1 MVLASLSVMAFCSIG
16 IAGMAGLLPIA
27 DSPVS
32 PLALWHGDV
41 APATEARAPVKI
53 TAPRARFVAPQPGKP
68 IEFQH
73 GRPVTSNIKACD
85 ACGVIESVSKQE
97 GRIPAY
103 QTVWEEEFTNPL
115 AIPLI
120 GMAHATARTEQAPD
134 GKENYVIIVRMDDG
148 TYKTLRDNQKPALS
162 TGVRVSINNGILS
175 PTR

>member
-1 MVLASLSVMAFCSIG
+1 MVLASLSVMAFCTIG

-32 PLALWHGDV
+32 PLALWHSDF
-41 APATEARAPVKI
+41 APTTDARAPVKI
-53 TAPRARFVAPQPGKP
+53 TAPRSRLVAPKPGKP

-73 GRPVTSNIKACD
+73 GRPVTSNLKACD
-85 ACGVIESVSKQE
+85 ACGVIESVSRQE
-97 GRIPAY
+97 GHTPAF
-103 QTVWEEEFTNPL
+103 QTVWEEELTNPL

-134 GKENYVIIVRMDDG
+134 GKANYVVIVRMDDG

-162 TGVRVSINNGILS
+162 IGVRVSINDGILS
-175 PTR
+175 PIR